1 MFRENASH
9 NQGLLFGFE
18 THLSPSRQKELESS
32 SGYFFYQE
40 IFSKIEESAYSVL
53 YSSKKSAPNSPVN
66 QLVGAIVLKHL
77 YDWTDK
83 ELFSQLS
90 FNMETRL
97 SLGVMNMN
105 TSLFTART
113 FYNFKTRLQTYH
125 KETGIN
131 LLEQTFKT
139 LTSLQ
144 LSELDISGT
153 IQRFDSVQLQSNIKK
168 YTRLGLLVEVL
179 SQLLGILDETDIN
192 NLKEI
197 QTEYKLGGQK
207 YVYGVV
213 PSEFSTHLEKI
224 SIAYHQ
230 VAQYL
235 SSLPK
240 KYELEEKYQNFQRIY
255 KEHFEE
261 TKLKA
266 SKEVGSDSLQSPND
280 PQASFHRKQGED
292 YQGYVLGAS
301 EIAVEEGKPNLITD
315 VKIRTNNTSDA
326 ELTAETFKQVQQITP
341 NVEEFHMDGACG
353 SSELDQLANQEDKP
367 VVTLVQTAI
376 SGKKAEVEII
386 VEKTDDAQFKVSCPN
401 PKQPPVIAVLVNEQT
416 RSHKAV
422 FNLEICQTC
431 PFKDKC
437 YAFKN
442 TSKKKNTAS
451 FYFDKGFHL
460 RRKRHKNQQKIPK
473 ERKMLRAG
481 VEATMRL
488 FHRGEN
494 NNGKLRITGLF
505 NTQLYGIAMAIA
517 INFERI
523 WKNSIAFSD
532 IFAFLNTQAFIIT
545 PERKKLYGLVLRS

>member
-40 IFSKIEESAYSVL
+40 IFSKIEERDYSVL

-83 ELFSQLS
+83 ELFSHLS

-113 FYNFKTRLQTYH
+113 FYNFKNRLETHH
-125 KETGIN
+125 KETGTN
-131 LLEQTFKT
+131 LLENTFKN
-139 LTSLQ
+139 LTSIQ
-144 LSELDISGT
+144 LSELDISGK

-168 YTRLGLLVEVL
+168 YSRLGLLVEVL
-179 SQLLGILDETDIN
+179 SQLLDILDETDTE
-192 NLKEI
+192 NLKELHT
-197 QTEYKLGGQK
+197 QYKLGGQK

-213 PSEFSTHLEKI
+213 PSEFLTHLEKI
-224 SIAYHQ
+224 SLAYYQ

-235 SSLPK
+235 SSSSK
-240 KYELEEKYQNFQRIY
+240 KYEVEKKYQNFQRVY

-261 TKLKA
+261 AKLKA

-301 EIAVEEGKPNLITD
+301 ETAAEEGKPNLITD

-341 NVEEFHMDGACG
+341 NVDEFHMDGACG
-353 SSELDQLANQEDKP
+353 SSELDQLADQEDKP
-367 VVTLVQTAI
+367 VTLVQTAI

-386 VEKTDDAQFKVSCPN
+386 VEKTDDSQFKVSCPY

-422 FNLEICQTC
+422 FNLDICQTC

-442 TSKKKNTAS
+442 TNKKKNTAS
-451 FYFDKGFHL
+451 FYFDEGFHL

-494 NNGKLRITGLF
+494 NNGKLKITGLF
-505 NTQLYGIAMAIA
+505 NTKLYGIAMAIS
-517 INFERI
+517 INFQRI
-523 WKNSIAFSD
+523 WKHKLLFIHF
-532 IFAFLNTQAFIIT
+532 FALLDTEGLRENHNTILFLMRN
-545 PERKKLYGLVLRS
+545 EKG